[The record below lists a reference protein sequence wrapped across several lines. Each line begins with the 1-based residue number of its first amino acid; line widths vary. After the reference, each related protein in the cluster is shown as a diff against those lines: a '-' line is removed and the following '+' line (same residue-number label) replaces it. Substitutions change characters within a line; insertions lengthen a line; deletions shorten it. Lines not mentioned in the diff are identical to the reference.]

1 MRAREDNRITS
12 GVFDCANKLEQEP
25 ESVMLCLLPG
35 GTSDDISVSIQHKL
49 IEAYCWENDI
59 NVIKVCTKHLIR
71 KQTTRLKSAIFSETQ
86 LKLYYF
92 GNSNTV
98 DPDET
103 AHLDPQCL
111 QIQLLLC

>member
-35 GTSDDISVSIQHKL
+35 GTSDDISVAIQHTL

-59 NVIKVCTKHLIR
+59 NVIKVCTLSIH
-71 KQTTRLKSAIFSETQ
+71 LKSQNLYLTVEMHILRM
-86 LKLYYF
+86 LKCMRFLKKF
-92 GNSNTV
+92 AL
-98 DPDET
+98 DE
-103 AHLDPQCL
+103 HV
-111 QIQLLLC
+111 